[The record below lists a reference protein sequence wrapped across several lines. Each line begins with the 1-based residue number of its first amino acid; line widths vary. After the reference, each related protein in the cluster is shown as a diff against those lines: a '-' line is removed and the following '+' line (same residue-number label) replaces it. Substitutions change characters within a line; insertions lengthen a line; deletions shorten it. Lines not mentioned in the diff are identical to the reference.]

1 MTVSIEQHVDWVL
14 DCLGHMSA
22 SGLDVIE
29 PTETAEAGWMQHVTD
44 CGAIT
49 LFPTANSWYM
59 GANVPGKPRVFLPY
73 CAGVDFYRASCD
85 EVVARN
91 YLGFTLSGPT
101 GSKCNDGVVRRLQPD
116 VEMVLM
122 EMAAMELPLMESMS
136 VPEARAFYLQLQA
149 DRPPGPDVGEIV
161 DGVLP
166 GATGDLAYRL
176 YRPSTPG
183 PHPVVLYFHGGGWVV
198 GDAVSDDPLCR
209 DLCARTD
216 AIVISADYRHAPE
229 HRFPAAVDDAM
240 AALRWVADNAE
251 ALGGIPGQLA
261 VAGWSAGA
269 GLTAVVCQL
278 ARDMGGPHIVGQVLL
293 TPPTSGGTAMTSFL
307 ENAEG
312 YLLTTPLTEWFYNH
326 YIDQAQR
333 SDPRFAPLRA
343 DDLSGLPPAI
353 VVTAEFD
360 PLRDDGRAYAAA
372 LAAAGVPTEH
382 LGARGHT
389 HHSVTMVDVAIS
401 GAPIRAEMADA
412 LRRFFAAVRT
422 PEPA

>member
-1 MTVSIEQHVDWVL
+1 
-14 DCLGHMSA
+14 
-22 SGLDVIE
+22 
-29 PTETAEAGWMQHVTD
+29 MQHVTD

-166 GATGDLAYRL
+166 GTTGDLAYRL

-261 VAGWSAGA
+261 VACWSAGA

-293 TPPTSGGTAMTSFL
+293 TPPTSGGTAMTSFV